1 MNDQAMPGY
10 VSADMNIGYRAPK
23 ILNTRPEIRLNFM
36 NVGDNKYLSGVAG
49 IAASSRATR
58 GIYGSTIASQG
69 SPTYYVAGS
78 FAALATAKID
88 L

>member
-1 MNDQAMPGY
+1 
-10 VSADMNIGYRAPK
+10 
-23 ILNTRPEIRLNFM
+23 M
-36 NVGDNKYLSGVAG
+36 NVDKNKSLSDDAG
-49 IAASSRATR
+49 MPASSRAAR

-78 FAALATAKID
+78 FAALVTAKID